1 MNKLRTDPLPPLRD
15 SLERKLIVALCVA
28 ALLFSVVAGAVQFAY
43 SYQHELERSR
53 SALDNL
59 AATVHS
65 SAAIAAFVGNDAIAN
80 DVIEGLL
87 RNADILAVNIESD
100 TGYQMLRW
108 KHPSAANWIS
118 EDLVGYQLMSPSGAH
133 EQIGTLSLLTNAPL
147 ISLRARNAAL
157 GQLGMLVAQ
166 TLVIALIML
175 LAFRRLIGYPLS
187 QLTRQLRT
195 VTPGSSQRIDTDPS
209 QKGTEIGLLAASLN
223 HYLAAS
229 EDAIRAERELRLR
242 VESMESHYRRI
253 FESTNVG
260 IMVLDTN
267 GALVN
272 CNTVLREGLLRPAFD
287 NSGSA
292 DVQGDFLA
300 LAFRQPERAWALIE
314 RARTNGHIE
323 EADLELCYGNGR
335 SRWGHCL
342 FSVHALEGNGAPLI
356 ECVLF
361 DVTSRREREETAVR
375 RAERDVLTDLINRR
389 GAEAYLDRAI
399 RDARRADL
407 DLTVLY
413 IDLDGFKNANDTYG
427 HDAGDQALIEVAFRF
442 GRCMRRAS
450 DLLARI
456 GGDEFL
462 IVTYDCNR
470 DSAVVRELAERLI
483 ASLAVPISLSD
494 GRSTVVGASI
504 GIAGFP
510 QDGADQETVLRVADR
525 AMYVA
530 KRGGKNRYVYAEAQH
545 ADDAAAP

>member
-1 MNKLRTDPLPPLRD
+1 MNKPRTDPLPALRD

-53 SALDNL
+53 NALDNL

-108 KHPSAANWIS
+108 KHPSASNWIS
-118 EDLVGYQLMSPSGAH
+118 EDLVGYQLLSPSGTH

-157 GQLGMLVAQ
+157 GQVGMLIAQ
-166 TLVIALIML
+166 TVVVALIML
-175 LAFRRLIGYPLS
+175 FAYRRLIGRPLLR
-187 QLTRQLRT
+187 LTRQLRT

-209 QKGTEIGLLAASLN
+209 QQGNEIGLLASSLN
-223 HYLAAS
+223 RYLAAS
-229 EDAIRAERELRLR
+229 EDAIRAERELRVR

-253 FESTNVG
+253 FESTNIG
-260 IMVLDTN
+260 IMVLDAT
-267 GALVN
+267 GAMMN
-272 CNTVLREGLLRPAFD
+272 CNAVLREGILHAAFD
-287 NSGSA
+287 SQGSA
-292 DVQGDFLA
+292 DGSSDFLS
-300 LAFRQPERAWALIE
+300 LAFKVPEKAWALVD

-323 EADLELCYGNGR
+323 EADLELRHGNGR
-335 SRWGHCL
+335 SRWAHCL
-342 FSVHALEGNGAPLI
+342 FSVHAPEGGGNPLI

-361 DVTSRREREETAVR
+361 DVTSRREREETAIR

-389 GAEAYLDRAI
+389 GAEAYLERAI
-399 RDARRADL
+399 RDARRAEL
-407 DLTVLY
+407 DLTVFY

-427 HDAGDQALIEVAFRF
+427 HEAGDQALIEVALRF

-462 IVTYDCNR
+462 IVTYDCSK
-470 DSAVVRELAERLI
+470 DSVLVRELAERLI
-483 ASLAVPISLSD
+483 TSLAVPISLSY
-494 GRSTVVGASI
+494 GRSTVIGASV

-510 QDGADQETVLRVADR
+510 QDGTDQETLLRVADR
-525 AMYVA
+525 AMYAA
-530 KRGGKNRYVYAEAQH
+530 KHGGKNRYIYAG
-545 ADDAAAP
+545 ADTV

>member
-1 MNKLRTDPLPPLRD
+1 MNKLDADPQPVLRD
-15 SLERKLIVALCVA
+15 SLERKLIIALCAA
-28 ALLFSVVAGAVQFAY
+28 ALLFSTIAGAVQFTF
-43 SYQHELERSR
+43 SYTQELKRSR
-53 SALDNL
+53 NALDNL

-65 SAAIAAFVGNDAIAN
+65 SASIAAFVGNDAIAN
-80 DVIEGLL
+80 DVIDGLL

-100 TGYQMLRW
+100 SGYQMLRW
-108 KHPSAANWIS
+108 KHPSSLAWIS

-147 ISLRARNAAL
+147 IAQRARNAAL

-175 LAFRRLIGYPLS
+175 LAFRRLIGHPLS
-187 QLTRQLRT
+187 RLTRQLRT

-209 QKGTEIGLLAASLN
+209 QNGTEIGLLAGSLN
-223 HYLAAS
+223 QYLAAS

-260 IMVLDTN
+260 IMVLDAN
-267 GALVN
+267 GVLIN
-272 CNTVLREGLLRPAFD
+272 CNTVLRDGILHAAFD
-287 NSGSA
+287 NASRA
-292 DVQGDFLA
+292 DVPGDFLS
-300 LAFRQPERAWALIE
+300 LAFKQPERAWALID

-323 EADLELCYGNGR
+323 EADLELCHGNGR

-342 FSVHALEGNGAPLI
+342 FSVHAPEGGGAPLI

-361 DVTSRREREETAVR
+361 DVTSRREREETAIR

-427 HDAGDQALIEVAFRF
+427 HEAGDQALIEVASRF

-462 IVTYDCNR
+462 IVIYDCNR
-470 DSAVVRELAERLI
+470 NSAVVRDLAERLI
-483 ASLAVPISLSD
+483 ASLAVPIGLSD
-494 GRSTVVGASI
+494 GRSTVIGASI
-504 GIAGFP
+504 GISGFP

-525 AMYVA
+525 AMYAA
-530 KRGGKNRYVYAEAQH
+530 KHGGKNRYVYAETQH
-545 ADDAAAP
+545 ADDAPAP